1 MKRMARHGFTLVEL
15 LAVIVIIGLLLGLL
29 LPAVQTAREAA
40 RLTGCMNN
48 LKQMGLATHNFENAR
63 QGFPPSMTGA
73 AYQNTNG
80 YNGGTGLPFF
90 AVLLPY
96 MEENRDAAAAGL
108 RIDYSQGHYGQA
120 SGGQNSQATLDNT
133 TRLRNLRMPF
143 WNCPTRGARRWASLD
158 YGMLLIHDWNYAS
171 GADHRCSI
179 LSTGTQNGA
188 GGTTCTEPLS
198 NAGMGPQVLNVA
210 MGPVNSS
217 GYVTTHL
224 RVQKVPSGSTGT
236 ERYSW
241 YPRTRT
247 KDVLDGLS
255 KTAILSEKHL
265 TPQETQGANLS
276 GSDRCAS
283 TGYDV
288 GAVNAWDGGLG
299 RNMPGLPVNTVWA
312 GALARGPAECSVNV
326 HIGSWHS
333 GICNFLLAD
342 GSVNGIA
349 VNLDTTN
356 LWRLVHRRDGQN
368 LELP

>member
-1 MKRMARHGFTLVEL
+1 MKRVARHGFTLVEL
-15 LAVIVIIGLLLGLL
+15 LAVIVIIGVLLALI
-29 LPAVQTAREAA
+29 LPAVQAAREAA
-40 RLTGCMNN
+40 RLAGCMNN
-48 LKQMGLATHNFENAR
+48 LKQMGIATHNFENAR

-73 AYQNTNG
+73 AYENTNG

-96 MEENRDAAAAGL
+96 LEENQTAAASGKRL
-108 RIDYSQGHYGQA
+108 DYSQGHFGQQCC
-120 SGGQNSQATLDNT
+120 GVNDFSQATLDNT
-133 TRLRNLRMPF
+133 TVLRNLKMPF

-158 YGMLLIHDWNYAS
+158 YGMLIIQDFNYAS

-179 LSTGTQNGA
+179 TATGT
-188 GGTTCTEPLS
+188 T
-198 NAGMGPQVLNVA
+198 NAGACAPSLTSAASGPQVLNVA
-210 MGPVNSS
+210 MGPINSS

-247 KDVLDGLS
+247 KDVPDGLS

-265 TPQETQGANLS
+265 AQQEIRGASFS
-276 GSDRCAS
+276 GADRCVS

-288 GAVNAWDGGLG
+288 GAFNAYDGSLG

-312 GALARGPAECSVNV
+312 GAIARGPAECSVNV

>member
-1 MKRMARHGFTLVEL
+1 
-15 LAVIVIIGLLLGLL
+15 LGLL
-29 LPAVQTAREAA
+29 LPAVQAARESA
-40 RLTGCMNN
+40 RLAGCMNN
-48 LKQMGLATHNFENAR
+48 LKQMGIATHNFENAR
-63 QGFPPSMTGA
+63 QGFPPSMTAA

-96 MEENRDAAAAGL
+96 MEENRAAAAAGL
-108 RIDYSQGHYGQA
+108 RIDYSQGHFGQQCCA
-120 SGGQNSQATLDNT
+120 ADDFSQATLDNT
-133 TRLRNLRMPF
+133 SRLRNLRMPF

-188 GGTTCTEPLS
+188 GGGTCTEPLS
-198 NAGMGPQVLNVA
+198 NTGMGPQVLNVA
-210 MGPVNSS
+210 MGPINSS

-224 RVQKVPSGSTGT
+224 RVRTVSTTTSTASYG
-236 ERYSW
+236 W

-265 TPQETQGANLS
+265 AQQEIRGASFS
-276 GSDRCAS
+276 GADRCVS

-288 GAVNAWDGGLG
+288 GAFNAYDGSLG

-312 GALARGPAECSVNV
+312 GAIARGPAECSVNV

-342 GSVNGIA
+342 SSVNSIA

-368 LELP
+368 LVLP